1 LTRPTGSKAGGFRVC
16 WEIMDDDPR
25 SIAETL
31 HRAADSV
38 ARLDAVSDWVD
49 DDGEL
54 LLSTEAAQIAA
65 VSQETI
71 RRWCGEA
78 RLGRL
83 FANSVWI
90 ISARRLFEFIERTK
104 GRPAALEARS
114 RQKML
119 QSASPPQ
126 QTRQIHLVTTG

>member
-1 LTRPTGSKAGGFRVC
+1 
-16 WEIMDDDPR
+16 MHDPR
-25 SIAETL
+25 SIAEAL

-54 LLSTEAAQIAA
+54 LLSTEAAMLAG
-65 VSQETI
+65 VTPETV
-71 RRWCGEA
+71 RRWA
-78 RLGRL
+78 SDHRLGRC

-104 GRPAALEARS
+104 GKSAMLEARS
-114 RQKML
+114 RRKTL
-119 QSASPPQ
+119 QSASSPEQ
-126 QTRQIHLVTTG
+126 STRMLVVATG